1 MQSKIYNVILG
12 LARHLGFDP
21 VFFQPIDDTSFVMDK
36 DLRAIYKSLGRKQIK
51 FVRHHFRNNP
61 DVNSIL
67 LEDQVLIDLSTHSF
81 WGNAISEDATL
92 QVVKV
97 LEALSRYTVA
107 IGTTDIERE
116 FRRHVSTENQWIMQF
131 WLDGDLTDKLSEF
144 NKRKNDMQTTT
155 LDEWFDRNY
164 PLTYGKW
171 YNTLLKQKRVLVINI
186 IQDLHPKIDVTSL
199 INLGEN
205 DDHIGPFTWV
215 FAEILR
221 SMHYNVRAF

>member
-1 MQSKIYNVILG
+1 MQSRIYNIILG
-12 LARHLGFDP
+12 LSRHLGFDP

-36 DLRAIYKSLGRKQIK
+36 DLRAIYKSLGLKQIR
-51 FVRHHFRNNP
+51 FIRHHFRNNP

-81 WGNAISEDATL
+81 WGNAISEGATL
-92 QVVKV
+92 EVVNV
-97 LEALSRYTVA
+97 LEALSRYTVD
-107 IGTTDIERE
+107 IGSTDIERE
-116 FRRHVSTENQWIMQF
+116 FARHVSTENQWIMQF
-131 WLDGDLTDKLSEF
+131 WLDGDLTAKLDKF
-144 NKRKNDMQTTT
+144 NERKDHMQTMT

-171 YNTLLKQKRVLVINI
+171 YNTLLKQKRVLVIDI

-215 FAEILR
+215 FAKILS
-221 SMHYNVRAF
+221 SMHYNVRVF